1 MADCFIKAY
10 RRQNL
15 AVNRKFPL
23 AHSHFY
29 PVIGRIHS
37 FQAFPGPGLRYDHLI
52 LFCPGR
58 KGDAR
63 IGIAVKIF
71 VFKFGLRIFASEMR
85 YPQFTGGISFL
96 DK

>member
-63 IGIAVKIF
+63 IGIAAKIF
-71 VFKFGLRIFASEMR
+71 AFNFEVGDF
-85 YPQFTGGISFL
+85 
-96 DK
+96 